1 MPEDVAIT
9 PVDLM
14 RFVRGQAKALA
25 LGLLIGGVL
34 AAAIGFLTT
43 PVYRATVVLTP
54 VDNAE
59 SRGALSRLMG
69 QFGGLASLAG
79 VSLGGSQGKDE
90 AIAIL
95 KSEAFAAGII
105 DEAHLLPIFFP
116 THWDAKSGKW
126 QIDDPDDVPTLA
138 DALEVFDKRVRSVI
152 EDRDRNLVSVR
163 IESRDRELAARLANL
178 IAKRINE
185 QVRARRIAELDK
197 NIQYLRQA
205 LAQTDSLELRQAAYS
220 LVEAQLNERMIA
232 NGREEFAFRV
242 VDEARVPD
250 ADRFIRPR
258 RALLIAIGGM
268 AGLIAAGALAAL
280 RVIWRRGDARSRA
293 SE

>member
-1 MPEDVAIT
+1 MPEEVAIT
-9 PVDLM
+9 PVDLA
-14 RFVRGQAKALA
+14 RFLRRHVRMLA
-25 LGLLIGGVL
+25 IGLLIGAIL
-34 AAAIGFLTT
+34 AAALGFSTA

-54 VDNAE
+54 VDTAE

-105 DEAHLLPIFFP
+105 EEAHLLPVFFP
-116 THWDAKSGKW
+116 KHWDAKSGKW
-126 QIDDPDDVPTLA
+126 QIEDPDDVPTMA

-163 IESRDRELAARLANL
+163 VEWRDRELAAQLANL

-185 QVRARRIAELDK
+185 QMRARRIAELDK
-197 NIQYLRQA
+197 NIQYLRQT

-250 ADRFIRPR
+250 ADRFIWPR
-258 RALLIAIGGM
+258 RALLIAIGAM
-268 AGLIAAGALAAL
+268 AGLLAAGVIAAL
-280 RVIWRRGDARSRA
+280 RLIRTS
-293 SE
+293 S

>member
-1 MPEDVAIT
+1 MSEEVSIT
-9 PVDLM
+9 LVDLA
-14 RFVRGQAKALA
+14 RFVRRQTRMLAVGALLGA
-25 LGLLIGGVL
+25 LV
-34 AAAIGFLTT
+34 AAVFAFLTA

-79 VSLGGSQGKDE
+79 VSLSGSQGKDE

-105 DEAHLLPIFFP
+105 DEAHLIPIFFP
-116 THWDAKSGKW
+116 KHWDAKSGKY
-126 QIDDPDDVPTLA
+126 QIADPDDVPTMA
-138 DALEVFDKRVRSVI
+138 DALEVFDKRMRSVI
-152 EDRDRNLVSVR
+152 EDRDRNLLSVR
-163 IESRDRELAARLANL
+163 IEWRDRELVARLANL

-197 NIQYLRQA
+197 NIQYLRQT
-205 LAQTDSLELRQAAYS
+205 LAQTDSVELRQAAYS
-220 LVEAQLNERMIA
+220 LVEAQLNERMMA

-242 VDEARVPD
+242 VDDARVPD
-250 ADRFIRPR
+250 ADRYIWPR
-258 RALLIAIGGM
+258 RGLLIAIGAMAGLLS
-268 AGLIAAGALAAL
+268 AGLIAAL
-280 RVIWRRGDARSRA
+280 RLLRTRD
-293 SE
+293 